1 MEKVEIINEG
11 NQLEN
16 EDNQI
21 DVSLELKHIKKDYYV
36 NYYFNIFSYW
46 DSVLF

>member
-1 MEKVEIINEG
+1 MEKVEIINEE
-11 NQLEN
+11 NQLEK

-36 NYYFNIFSYW
+36 NKKPFTTIKK
-46 DSVLF
+46 L